1 MNLKSNHAQS
11 IESLAKEIKEISDVV
26 KIDSL
31 ILLMYAAEA
40 VNKYL
45 ESQMKKHGQDQTR
58 LNVLYLLISNDG
70 TMTPTNISKRVYRSK
85 HAITRAI
92 DILEK
97 DNLVKRVPSGSD
109 RRSINVAITEKGINL
124 VKQTLPD
131 LQRASSVATS
141 CLTKEQAE
149 ELGTLSRKLRK
160 WLWASL
166 QEDYS

>member
-1 MNLKSNHAQS
+1 MNSKDNNAQS
-11 IESLAKEIKEISDVV
+11 IESLAKEIKEISEVV

-58 LNVLYLLISNDG
+58 LNVLYLLISNGG

-85 HAITRAI
+85 HAITRSI

-97 DNLVKRVPSGSD
+97 DNLVKREPSGDD
-109 RRSINVAITEKGINL
+109 RRSINVTVTKKGINL
-124 VKQTLPD
+124 VKKPLPD

-141 CLTKEQAE
+141 CLSKEQVE
-149 ELGTLSRKLRK
+149 ELGNLSRKLRK
-160 WLWASL
+160 WLWDSMQDAS
-166 QEDYS
+166 